1 MYIPIAQKKRIRSIK
16 TINGRSA
23 SILRLD
29 PRPKES
35 KRTEEDIVII
45 NNKVDSV
52 RIYIPKVFC
61 FIRRFKMFTLKE

>member
-1 MYIPIAQKKRIRSIK
+1 MYIPIAQKRRIRSVK
-16 TINGRSA
+16 AVKGRSA
-23 SILRLD
+23 SILRLELK
-29 PRPKES
+29 PKKS
-35 KRTEEDIVII
+35 KRTEEDIVMI